1 MEDEILVETGM
12 IHIGDLTLESGLVL
26 DQVHLA
32 YEWAKQENAPT
43 VLVCHALTGNE
54 RTIGSAT
61 QPGWWS
67 GLIGPGKSIDTDQY
81 AVITFNIL
89 GGCNGS
95 TGPTAVNPKTGK
107 PYRTD
112 FPEITIRD
120 MVRAE
125 RKALK
130 ALGINHLHTVIG
142 GSLGGMRALEWG
154 VMYPDAMD
162 LLIPLAVTPSLSAY
176 GIAFNYIGLH
186 AIETD
191 EGYAKGHYEK
201 TSNVKGF
208 ETARIAGMLTYRS
221 DQLFNGRFARNTSVE
236 GHYEVESY
244 LQHMGKKISSHF
256 DPNSY
261 CTLLRALNTHDIGRG
276 RGGVVEAAKRIKAKT
291 VLLGFTH
298 DLIYPPETIRLFAD
312 IVPDASFCLINTKYG
327 HDGFLT
333 EFDKWG
339 FVIRQFMEVA
349 VCRQLEPQYLAS
361 VR

>member
-1 MEDEILVETGM
+1 MVETGV
-12 IHIGDLTLESGLVL
+12 IAIGQLTLESGLVL
-26 DQVHLA
+26 NQAHLS
-32 YEWAKQENAPT
+32 YEWAKKEDAPT

-54 RTIGSAT
+54 RAIGD
-61 QPGWWS
+61 QEQKGWWH
-67 GLIGPGKSIDTDQY
+67 GLIGQGKSIDTEKY
-81 AVITFNIL
+81 AVITFNVL
-89 GGCNGS
+89 GGCSGS
-95 TGPTAVNPKTGK
+95 TGPTTLNPKTGEAYK
-107 PYRTD
+107 TN

-125 RKALK
+125 KKALI
-130 ALGINHLHTVIG
+130 ALGIEHLHTIIG
-142 GSLGGMRALEWG
+142 GSLGGMRVLEWG
-154 VMYPDAMD
+154 IMYPDAMD
-162 LLIPLAVTPSLSAY
+162 LLVPIAVTPSLSAY

-191 EGYAKGHYEK
+191 EGYKNGQYKQAS
-201 TSNVKGF
+201 TIKGF

-221 DQLFNGRFARNTSVE
+221 DQLFNGRFARNTSDK

-244 LQHMGKKISSHF
+244 LHHMGKKIANHF

-276 RGGVVEAAKRIKAKT
+276 RGGITEAAKGIQAKV

-298 DLIYPPETIRLFAD
+298 DLIYPPETIRSFAD
-312 IVPDASFCLINTKYG
+312 VVPNASFCLINTKYG

-339 FVIRQFMEVA
+339 FLIKQFMEVA